1 MIISKI
7 IQYSVKQIID
17 VGRYWKTIQVP
28 KSPPRGL
35 PYLSLVSFI
44 FKTSRQIYF
53 LSLTNTLQNIDQMLS
68 KYCAFHIVTSTKT
81 NNLRHLVIG
90 TIRVVTGNEHLKTAR
105 LDLGKSPLTKAFI
118 QYNTY
123 VARSIKQFKCAPMLL
138 LQLLISV
145 FYVNWKFKN
154 PT

>member
-1 MIISKI
+1 M
-7 IQYSVKQIID
+7 
-17 VGRYWKTIQVP
+17 
-28 KSPPRGL
+28 

-53 LSLTNTLQNIDQMLS
+53 LISLTNTPQNIEQMLS
-68 KYCAFHIVTSTKT
+68 KYYALHIVTFTIT
-81 NNLRHLVIG
+81 NNLRQLATA
-90 TIRVVTGNEHLKTAR
+90 TIRVVTDNEHLKTAR
-105 LDLGKSPLTKAFI
+105 LDLGKSPLTKAFT

-145 FYVNWKFKN
+145 LYDDWTFKN
-154 PT
+154 PK